1 MQSILVIED
10 ELAISKM
17 ICMHLE
23 ISGYHVTP
31 IYCGGSKAETIIQDN
46 KNSSLALLDV
56 MLPEGSGF
64 DLLQLLSKLNIPVI
78 FLTAKDDIE
87 SKVRGLTNGAED
99 YIVKPFEILEL
110 LVRIDKV
117 LSRSGAKFRTLNKGD
132 LEINIEERIVL
143 SAGNLISL
151 TPLEF
156 DLLSML
162 VANKNMALSR
172 EKLLDEVWGV
182 SYEGGTRTV
191 DVHIAQIRKKTG
203 LNIIA
208 LPKIGYRL
216 ED

>member
-23 ISGYHVTP
+23 ISGYHVIP
-31 IYCGGSKAETIIQDN
+31 IYCGGSNAEAIIQDN
-46 KNSSLALLDV
+46 RNCSLTLLDV
-56 MLPEGSGF
+56 MLPEGTGF
-64 DLLQLLSKLNIPVI
+64 DLLPLLTQLNIPVI
-78 FLTAKDDIE
+78 FLTAKGDIE

-117 LSRSGAKFRTLNKGD
+117 LSRSGSKYRTLNKGN
-132 LEINIEERIVL
+132 LEINIEERIVK
-143 SAGNLISL
+143 SAGNLLSL

-156 DLLSML
+156 DLLSKL

-172 EKLLDEVWGV
+172 EKLLDEVWGI

-203 LNIIA
+203 LNIVA

>member
-31 IYCGGSKAETIIQDN
+31 IYCGGSKAETIIKDN

-64 DLLQLLSKLNIPVI
+64 DLLPLLSKLNIPVI

-132 LEINIEERIVL
+132 LEINIEERIVK
-143 SAGNLISL
+143 SAGNLLSL

-162 VANKNMALSR
+162 VANKNTALSR